1 MDCNF
6 CKMANGEIPSAKVY
20 EDELCLAFK
29 DIEPAAPVH
38 ILVVPKAHCAS
49 VLEADVA
56 VLGHLMAVAAKVAR
70 ENGVAEAGFRCV
82 VNTGADGG
90 QSVPHLHV
98 HVLGGRSLAWPPG

>member
-1 MDCNF
+1 MDCIF
-6 CKMANGEIPSAKVY
+6 CKIANGEIPSSKVY
-20 EDELCLAFK
+20 EDEVCVAFK

-38 ILVVPKAHCAS
+38 ILVVPKQHCAS
-49 VLEADVA
+49 VLEADA
-56 VLGHLMAVAAKVAR
+56 ALLGHLMSVAATVAR
-70 ENGVAEAGFRCV
+70 ENGIAEKGFRCV